1 MADAFILYSIVTILT
16 GIISGIKNVRSDI
29 KNRYIMEELTNIL
42 DEIEKELNKQN
53 EKREILKKNIETKKI
68 ENTKIDSSKKFDK
81 IDVDIETYYNSR
93 YDERSFMTKLFD
105 YTEEF
110 SLDEEDSLEQKAL
123 IKKRH

>member
-1 MADAFILYSIVTILT
+1 
-16 GIISGIKNVRSDI
+16 
-29 KNRYIMEELTNIL
+29 MEELTNIL

-68 ENTKIDSSKKFDK
+68 ENMKIDSSKKFDK

-110 SLDEEDSLEQKAL
+110 SLDEEDSLEQKTL